1 MIRLITNNL
10 NHMKVAV
17 FGTSV
22 SEGFIPVL
30 TEFFDFLKTNNI
42 EVQIF
47 KPFYSFLVEE
57 LNTEPFYTSFF
68 SSYNDFDNNCSF
80 IFSVGGDGTFL
91 HSVLNIR
98 NFDIPVVGVN
108 SGRMGFLADI
118 SENQVFNALSQI
130 FNGNYLLIERSMLQ
144 VEFGGMG
151 NMDFNFALNEM
162 TVLKTD
168 TSSMINIY
176 AYLDKELLNNYWAD
190 GLIIATPTGSTAY
203 SLSVGGPILTPDS
216 ENFVITPLAS
226 HNLTVRPLVVPD
238 NYEIKLKVEGRGTN
252 FLTSLDSRSVAVDLA
267 TIITVK
273 KANFKLKTLQLPDH
287 NFFGTLR
294 NKLMWGIDTRN

>member
-1 MIRLITNNL
+1 
-10 NHMKVAV
+10 MKAAV
-17 FGTSV
+17 FGTTV
-22 SEGFIPVL
+22 SDSFTPVL
-30 TEFFDFLKTNNI
+30 QEFFGFLKFNKI

-47 KPFYSFLVEE
+47 EPFYSFLIEE
-57 LNTEPFYTSFF
+57 LNLAPYYTSFF
-68 SSYNDFDNNCSF
+68 NSFIDFDNSNDF

-108 SGRMGFLADI
+108 SGRLGFLADI
-118 SENQVFNALSQI
+118 SENQVQKALTQI
-130 FNGNYLLIERSMLQ
+130 FNGNYSVIERSMLQ
-144 VEFGGMG
+144 IDFCGME

-176 AYLDKELLNNYWAD
+176 AYLGDELLNNYWAD

-216 ENFVITPLAS
+216 ENFVITPLAP

-238 NYEIKLKVEGRGTN
+238 NYEIELKVEGRGTQ
-252 FLTSLDSRSVAVDLA
+252 FLTSIDFRSVAVDLS
-267 TIITVK
+267 TIIKVK
-273 KANFKLKTLQLPDH
+273 KANFKLKTLQLSEQT
-287 NFFGTLR
+287 FFNTLR
-294 NKLMWGIDTRN
+294 NKLMWGIDRRN